1 MSKIRLKARSLA
13 GRKRLLLPLLFLTVA
28 LGSCS
33 GGGGGGDDGGFSQA
47 DYSLLYQLN
56 AIQLS
61 GHTIRWASLPIRV
74 TSSVEGTPA
83 DYNRW
88 NTATGGAVSFSF
100 GAGGSVTVGWSN
112 STAWCGVTSI
122 SWTSSGTFT
131 SARVLIARNQSG
143 CSGGA
148 SNTNTHEAGHVV
160 GFLGHTSSGMM
171 APTGGPNITD
181 AESRFVRLLYSLAP
195 GTDITGNLRVR
206 EGNGKNTFDASGSRR
221 YSMTIY

>member
-1 MSKIRLKARSLA
+1 MLI
-13 GRKRLLLPLLFLTVA
+13 LTVA

-33 GGGGGGDDGGFSQA
+33 GGGGGDDDGGFSQA
-47 DYSLLYQLN
+47 DYQLLYSLN
-56 AIQLS
+56 AVQLS

-74 TSSVEGTPA
+74 TSSVGGTPA

-88 NTATGGAVSFSF
+88 NTATNGAVSFTF
-100 GAGGSVTVGWSN
+100 GAGGSVTVSWSS
-112 STAWCGVTSI
+112 STVWCGVTSI
-122 SWTSSGTFT
+122 NWSSSGTFT
-131 SARVLIARNQSG
+131 SARVQIARDQTG

-148 SNTNTHEAGHVV
+148 SNTNTHEAGHVI

-181 AESRFVRLLYSLAP
+181 AESRFVRLLYSMAP
-195 GTDITGNLRVR
+195 GSDISGHLRIR
-206 EGNGKNTFDASGSRR
+206 EGSGQNQYDASGRRR